1 MNEESIPESAI
12 DLVAKYLHTRSTT
25 NYSIPIVG
33 SPDNLETPQ
42 VFEIMPFTQIDS
54 VEPRFYAIDGSY
66 NAYNF
71 YNGLAVG
78 IYRAGYICFKNGKPV
93 RMNSSTDP
101 VILGKTYTPTQV
113 LMTSE
118 LDLEAIYDECL
129 DQSPLKRLLE
139 FFGAPAQDVF
149 PYSKDVICSSPSN
162 LLRFCQEIMEWALLL
177 EVAERNETMAG
188 DFILRDGALRSLNIK
203 QKFLVKLG
211 RHLHD
216 KQLHCVAITKQSPTK
231 IELSYTFTQIDNY
244 LQNDL
249 RYKYLFDEKEHHRQR
264 LCCFFE
270 IPEVVLRSVYGGDR
284 GSGMFGKK
292 DIKGGRGVGLFFAAR
307 LDYVEK
313 LQNYD
318 WVIADLNIFDCI
330 PQIENGSLV
339 RDSDTIREIIYLLTS
354 LAQEHSILG
363 YPYPL
368 VEAHNLVS
376 IRAEFQ
382 EEVIARVK
390 HSLYET
396 RRMDHTEIENLF
408 LDTHNRF

>member
-1 MNEESIPESAI
+1 
-12 DLVAKYLHTRSTT
+12 
-25 NYSIPIVG
+25 
-33 SPDNLETPQ
+33 
-42 VFEIMPFTQIDS
+42 
-54 VEPRFYAIDGSY
+54 
-66 NAYNF
+66 
-71 YNGLAVG
+71 
-78 IYRAGYICFKNGKPV
+78 
-93 RMNSSTDP
+93 
-101 VILGKTYTPTQV
+101 
-113 LMTSE
+113 
-118 LDLEAIYDECL
+118 
-129 DQSPLKRLLE
+129 
-139 FFGAPAQDVF
+139 
-149 PYSKDVICSSPSN
+149 
-162 LLRFCQEIMEWALLL
+162 MEWALVL
-177 EVAERNETMAG
+177 EIAERAETVAG
-188 DFILRDGALRSLNIK
+188 DFILRDGTLRSLNIK

-211 RHLHD
+211 KSLHE
-216 KQLHCVAITKQSPTK
+216 KRIRCIAITKQSPTK

-244 LQNDL
+244 LQDDL
-249 RYKYLFDEKEHHRQR
+249 RYKYPFAEKEYDRQR

-270 IPEVVLRSVYGGDR
+270 VPEVVLRSVYGGDR

-292 DIKGGRGVGLFFAAR
+292 DIRGGRGVGLFFAAR

-318 WVIADLNIFDCI
+318 WVIVDLNIFDAI
-330 PQIENGSLV
+330 PQIEQSSTL
-339 RDSDTIREIIYLLTS
+339 RDASTIREIMYLLTS

-408 LDTHNRF
+408 LDTHKRF